1 MLFASGGAEGRG
13 CWWTQEERQGR
24 RGNRFLRIWRNWLY
38 RVILCLWPNIFGCN
52 LDFFCVQHF
61 AETMF
66 LGIWWKGKGIAQ
78 KEWRSRSLKKK
89 KKNCSLCSKPS
100 GGICGSDPKLR
111 QEREPTERNFSPS
124 RVRRL
129 CGERSCCTL
138 AWEKEQ
144 KCYRTRRQ
152 DKEGQPWLH
161 LFFQGTDSSLKGRR
175 QRQELKCFY

>member
-1 MLFASGGAEGRG
+1 MPKRDSRVEPGFLHGGQAWKRHMLFASGGAEGRG
-13 CWWTQEERQGR
+13 CWWTQEERQVR

-89 KKNCSLCSKPS
+89 KKTAPFVVSPQVVSVEVIQSWDKK
-100 GGICGSDPKLR
+100 GSQL
-111 QEREPTERNFSPS
+111 
-124 RVRRL
+124 
-129 CGERSCCTL
+129 
-138 AWEKEQ
+138 KEILVLL
-144 KCYRTRRQ
+144 
-152 DKEGQPWLH
+152 E
-161 LFFQGTDSSLKGRR
+161 
-175 QRQELKCFY
+175 